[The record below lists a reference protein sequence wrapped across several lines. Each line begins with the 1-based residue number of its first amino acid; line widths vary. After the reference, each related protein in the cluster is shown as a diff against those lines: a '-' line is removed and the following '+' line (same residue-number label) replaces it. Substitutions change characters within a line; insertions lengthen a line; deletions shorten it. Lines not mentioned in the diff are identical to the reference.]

1 MALPNQHISTGSNEP
16 FLCHTAISTK
26 IKCAGSFDLFL
37 ALNQAK
43 LKILSIQRDDDHRD
57 KHEGYHMWTEFL
69 QLKRE

>member
-1 MALPNQHISTGSNEP
+1 MALRNQHICTGSNET

-43 LKILSIQRDDDHRD
+43 LNVL
-57 KHEGYHMWTEFL
+57 
-69 QLKRE
+69 